1 MRTKRFSCFSPSGG
15 LCAGIEFLQK
25 PPRCWSC
32 LPKNSFKKLLGA
44 PFVSFPSPTNFLP
57 HKFHYLAVPLHWLQ
71 YKFLSL
77 LHTRFFFPPL
87 SISCCCFICLNFD
100 EFLSHPQDSQTLF
113 CFVYF
118 LFFAQCWQHFFEPY
132 KSFRCCFLI
141 PCLCPAVGCQE
152 TNPLFWGG
160 GKLQFHHF
168 LPKIILP
175 HFFCPDLS
183 RHFKLLR

>member
-1 MRTKRFSCFSPSGG
+1 MQGLNSCRN
-15 LCAGIEFLQK
+15 LLAAGAVSQK
-25 PPRCWSC
+25 IPLKSSLVLLLSLFP
-32 LPKNSFKKLLGA
+32 LPQTF
-44 PFVSFPSPTNFLP
+44 SPTNSIIWLY
-57 HKFHYLAVPLHWLQ
+57 HYIGSNIS
-71 YKFLSL
+71 FSL
-77 LHTRFFFPPL
+77 FSTPGFFFPPL